1 MVRLLKKIFLFFKHN
16 SAFIKRI
23 LVFLIADFILIYQLP
38 KEYKFKYEFTEG
50 APWLHENLIAPYN
63 FPIYKL
69 PTELKLEQDS
79 VLQNFYPYYDLKNE
93 YKEKAIINFKSEFDS
108 LYQNQEPNSHY
119 KLKDSILNDLNI
131 IYNTGILSTLE
142 PSQKSKIR
150 VLSKNIATE
159 KPISEL
165 YNEQK
170 AYLFLKN
177 DLEGIIHSKKQNK
190 NNAQRPIT
198 TIHLEKFIVPNL
210 VYNKDKSEKVYENLK
225 STISP
230 TSGIVQ
236 KGEAIIL
243 QGQII
248 SHDKYKKLESFKKEF
263 EMGSQGNLKFI
274 LITIG
279 QTIIITLVL
288 IILYLFT
295 FRYRVEIYNNIK
307 SVLFILLML
316 IIEVSLVNIFIRN
329 DILNIYI
336 LPFVLFPVLV
346 KSFFDAR
353 SAIFYHTIA
362 ILLSAFLV
370 PNPYEFILVQYFAGF
385 LAILTYDSMSKRSQL
400 FRISLVVF
408 ITYVFVYTAFIN
420 IHSDSILMN
429 EEYFIYFVVSS
440 LLLLL
445 SFPFIYIFEKLFGF
459 ISDLSLLELADTN
472 HILLRKMAETAPGTF
487 QHSLQVA
494 NLAEEA
500 VRKIRGSSLL
510 VRVGAL
516 YHDIG
521 KMYAPEFFTENKV
534 GNYSPHDELSYE
546 ESAQAIIKHITQG
559 VKMAEKNRL
568 PQQVIDFIRTH
579 HGTTRTE
586 FFYRSF
592 KNDFPDKK
600 VNEQIFTYPGP
611 APFTKE
617 TAVLMMADSVEAASR
632 SLKSYTEESIDKF
645 VDKIIDSQMAR
656 GQFLNTPISFKQ
668 LFLIKQSFKAKLKN
682 IYHTRIAY
690 PEEKKE

>member
-1 MVRLLKKIFLFFKHN
+1 M
-16 SAFIKRI
+16 
-23 LVFLIADFILIYQLP
+23 LV
-38 KEYKFKYEFTEG
+38 
-50 APWLHENLIAPYN
+50 
-63 FPIYKL
+63 
-69 PTELKLEQDS
+69 
-79 VLQNFYPYYDLKNE
+79 
-93 YKEKAIINFKSEFDS
+93 
-108 LYQNQEPNSHY
+108 
-119 KLKDSILNDLNI
+119 
-131 IYNTGILSTLE
+131 
-142 PSQKSKIR
+142 
-150 VLSKNIATE
+150 
-159 KPISEL
+159 
-165 YNEQK
+165 
-170 AYLFLKN
+170 
-177 DLEGIIHSKKQNK
+177 
-190 NNAQRPIT
+190 
-198 TIHLEKFIVPNL
+198 
-210 VYNKDKSEKVYENLK
+210 
-225 STISP
+225 
-230 TSGIVQ
+230 
-236 KGEAIIL
+236 
-243 QGQII
+243 
-248 SHDKYKKLESFKKEF
+248 
-263 EMGSQGNLKFI
+263 
-274 LITIG
+274 
-279 QTIIITLVL
+279 
-288 IILYLFT
+288 
-295 FRYRVEIYNNIK
+295 
-307 SVLFILLML
+307 
-316 IIEVSLVNIFIRN
+316 IEVSLVNIFIRN

-336 LPFVLFPVLV
+336 LPFVLFPILV

-408 ITYVFVYTAFIN
+408 ITYIFVYTAFIN
-420 IHSDSILMN
+420 IHSGSILMN
-429 EEYFIYFVVSS
+429 KEYFIYFIISS

-472 HILLRKMAETAPGTF
+472 HALLRQMAETAPGTF

-521 KMYAPEFFTENKV
+521 KMYAPEYFTENKA
-534 GNYSPHDELSYE
+534 GNYNPHDDLSYE

-559 VKMAEKNRL
+559 VKMAKKHRL
-568 PQQVIDFIRTH
+568 PQQIIDFIRTH

-586 FFYRSF
+586 YFYRSF

-611 APFTKE
+611 APFSKE

-632 SLKSYTEESIDKF
+632 SLKSYTEENIDQF
-645 VDKIIDSQMAR
+645 VEKIIDSQMNR

-668 LFLIKQSFKAKLKN
+668 LSLIKESFKAKLKN